1 MNQKFSTVKAL
12 IVIDMKNHTLNR
24 PKISNKNTKNPVF
37 QKNNAADILISKT
50 EITVNGNPSEKTQV
64 KNPRLD
70 KIGARKIPFEKK
82 AVARWPADSEI

>member
-1 MNQKFSTVKAL
+1 MPKSCPKSQISLKFQNS
-12 IVIDMKNHTLNR
+12 IR
-24 PKISNKNTKNPVF
+24 Y
-37 QKNNAADILISKT
+37 ILSSKT